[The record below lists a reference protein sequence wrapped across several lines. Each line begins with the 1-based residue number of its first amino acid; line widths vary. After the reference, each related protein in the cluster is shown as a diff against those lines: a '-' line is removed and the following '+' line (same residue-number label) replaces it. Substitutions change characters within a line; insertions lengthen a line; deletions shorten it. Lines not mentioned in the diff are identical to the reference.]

1 MNPMSIHDSLNS
13 STRENFSTGDPL
25 SVVGV
30 CLDEETWAVLKLFS
44 ESAPLIK
51 LRSHL
56 SEYRTQETD
65 SPAEWFGRPT
75 PEICIIDFDRDR
87 KKAALTAEIIHSAFP
102 ETALFAISSDPQ
114 PGFIIDA
121 MRSGCS

>member
-1 MNPMSIHDSLNS
+1 MNPMSIRDSINS
-13 STRENFSTGDPL
+13 SQRETFSTSEPL
-25 SVVGV
+25 LVIGV
-30 CLDEETWAVLKLFS
+30 CLDEETWTVLKLFS

-65 SPAEWFGRPT
+65 SPAEWFGTPT

-87 KKAALTAEIIHSAFP
+87 KKAAVTAEIIHSAFP
-102 ETALFAISSDPQ
+102 ETAL
-114 PGFIIDA
+114 
-121 MRSGCS
+121 